1 MKLAL
6 HRSRLLPLHFCVAA
20 ALVAC
25 SATIGEDGPSGR
37 TGGGRTGGTGGAG
50 GTGAATGGST
60 GSGATGVGGS
70 TTGTGGG
77 TGGTGGPA
85 GAGGSGGASGSGGA
99 GAGGSGGTGGGPSA
113 CTGGVNAGPSR
124 MLRITRRQYNHAV
137 EDLLAETSRPA
148 DTFIPDEMFGHFAGN
163 ATSSIT
169 LLGVEDYMTAS
180 EKITKN
186 VATRLASVVPC
197 DPAKGDETCARNFI
211 TKFAARAYARPP
223 AMDEIDALLTVY
235 RSLDA
240 AAVPAPTFADRVS
253 LVMQAVLQSPDFLY
267 QPEKGLGA
275 AAALLPLTQHELGR
289 RMALALWNS
298 VPDETLVNVATSG
311 MLATPDHINAQVT
324 RMMAD
329 PKFLRAVDSFHSQW
343 LGIQDSSAIA
353 KDPASFPDFTP
364 ELAAATIT
372 ETREFIRHLFQDGDG
387 RLGTLLSAPFSY
399 VNPGLAKLY
408 GVPYQGTGTEFVRTD
423 LPPAQR
429 AGVLTQ
435 ASVLAAHAHANQ
447 TSPVRRGLF
456 VLHNVLCTQIPPP
469 PPTVDTTPPNPDPNA
484 TTRERFNQHT
494 ANPTCAS
501 CHRMMDPLGFGFE
514 GYDATGKFRTVE
526 NGKPLDVSGTIVGT
540 DVDGPFN
547 GALELV
553 QRLQGSAQV
562 KGCVSQL
569 WLEFALQRVPAP
581 EDACSLEQ
589 AQNGFA
595 ASGYNLRDLIASVI
609 KSDAFRH
616 VRTTP

>member
-1 MKLAL
+1 MRLAL
-6 HRSRLLPLHFCVAA
+6 HRLRLLSLHFYVAA

-25 SATIGEDGPSGR
+25 SSTIGENAPSGR
-37 TGGGRTGGTGGAG
+37 TGGGRTGGDKGGAG
-50 GTGAATGGST
+50 GTGAAAGGST
-60 GSGATGVGGS
+60 GGGATGVGGS
-70 TTGTGGG
+70 TTGAGAA
-77 TGGTGGPA
+77 GGPA

-99 GAGGSGGTGGGPSA
+99 GAGGSGGTGGGTSA
-113 CTGGVNAGPSR
+113 CTGAVNAGPSR
-124 MLRITRRQYNHAV
+124 MLRITRRQYNNAV

-148 DTFIPDEMFGHFAGN
+148 DTFIPDETFGHFAGN
-163 ATSSIT
+163 ATSSVT
-169 LLGVEDYMTAS
+169 LLGVEEYLTAS
-180 EKITKN
+180 EKITSN
-186 VATRLASVVPC
+186 AATRLASIVPC
-197 DPAKGDETCARNFI
+197 DPAKGDETCARNFV
-211 TKFAARAYARPP
+211 TKFAARAYARPL
-223 AMDEIDALLTVY
+223 ATGEIDALITVY

-240 AAVPAPTFADRVS
+240 AAVPAPTFVDRIS
-253 LVMQAVLQSPDFLY
+253 LVMQAILQSPDFLY
-267 QPEKGLGA
+267 QPEKGQGA
-275 AAALLPLTQHELGR
+275 AAALLPLTSHELAR

-298 VPDETLVNVATSG
+298 VPDETLVNAATSG
-311 MLATPDHINAQVT
+311 MLATPDNINAQVA
-324 RMMAD
+324 RMMGD

-343 LGIQDSSAIA
+343 LGIQDSSGIA

-387 RLGTLLSAPFSY
+387 RFSTLLSAPFSY

-408 GVPYQGTGTEFVRTD
+408 GVPYPGTGTAFVRVD
-423 LPPAQR
+423 LPAAQR

-435 ASVLAAHAHANQ
+435 ASVLAAHAHATQ
-447 TSPVRRGLF
+447 TSPVRRGVF
-456 VLHNVLCTQIPPP
+456 VLHNVLCAQIPPP
-469 PPTVDTTPPNPDPNA
+469 PPDVDTTPPNPDPNA

-494 ANPTCAS
+494 ANLACAS
-501 CHRMMDPLGFGFE
+501 CHRRMDPIGFGFE
-514 GYDATGKFRTVE
+514 GYDATGKFRAIE

-553 QRLQGSAQV
+553 QRLQASAQV
-562 KGCVSQL
+562 KSCVSQL
-569 WLEFALQRVPAP
+569 WLEFALQRVPAT

-589 AQNGFA
+589 AQTGFA